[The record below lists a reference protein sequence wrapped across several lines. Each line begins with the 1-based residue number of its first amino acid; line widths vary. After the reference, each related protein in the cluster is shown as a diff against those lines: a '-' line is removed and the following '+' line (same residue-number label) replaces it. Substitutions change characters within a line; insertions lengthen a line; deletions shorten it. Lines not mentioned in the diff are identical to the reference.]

1 MADSFYKLED
11 EAFPSFLCKSLD
23 STSGR
28 ATLGN
33 VTLGSGPGL
42 PVAASTVAKIKPGTD
57 NRGDPVEA
65 SYLEGRE
72 LQQAN
77 TQSSAREQPNF
88 ALSFKDDL
96 DNADDF
102 IAAHRLSDMLVKI
115 NLDESASQNQG
126 YVPGLPSTQMC
137 SVNGRP
143 TELGTELST
152 GLLTFAQFGHKD
164 STDAKVQPLPVTAE
178 EDSVQSEGVDSDHFS
193 GSNSSFLA
201 NEKLMSVDSMNS
213 DITDD
218 DIDSNNLPDD
228 ELELYFNKLVPP
240 AMQRG
245 RVEGQEIPATG
256 LQGAADNISNTSST
270 DLEQYR
276 HQFLDEYNQEDFRMP
291 DVRLAATGMD
301 SCPASDE
308 DTEDELESARRNSS
322 ATRTRLLPSTSRQLV
337 GESNRP
343 SFRPGLEGGS
353 SDDEASSNRGGP
365 SLSGIEH
372 RRSAE
377 GQVINPPVTG
387 DGGGGDGSSGSE
399 ESGNDGGVSTI
410 PLPTTGV
417 QTTYDVLRGLGIVG
431 SSAVGEDEDGD
442 LDLPAHGRKSLSRHT
457 EMGDRVGPV
466 GTGEASSSFGASG
479 ATQRL
484 SPINW
489 SMVLDRQEA
498 LDAMESTESGPTV
511 DRLLDSVYL
520 RSGAGLRRPQESAN
534 PNFSHLQ
541 GTQGSFH
548 LSQVLLPECGDNDE
562 DDDDDEDDGIDVP
575 DGARPTLGL
584 RGGPCGELTP
594 ADVSDSTSEDDNCPL
609 STSLEPKYFSQSF
622 HQEQDDSDDGWNH
635 CPDNLELEFQQG
647 ADATHGVVYQN
658 EEGQWV
664 TDLAYYSSFEKEVD
678 GKTSENVNQFQ
689 TEDFVPACNAM
700 EKIAKDQE
708 EFEKE
713 HQFMQEEK
721 IEPACSNNT
730 FNSDSSWKVP
740 TTSHILMRASQ
751 VSSEFNQANQSY
763 LRLTFGQFF
772 GQRSEA
778 LGCLG
783 STEDVDGVKRPSFG
797 YIITSP
803 EKREPFPL
811 LDPSEFSATD
821 SPHNDTVELSEA
833 DKTLNPEDLDKT
845 LEAPGERISPKGHPD
860 PEPCEQE
867 DHTGRAAL
875 PDHSEA
881 SGSES
886 SLGNQSCASPN
897 NNSSNLM
904 LSISTIASAIADAS
918 ISTNPS
924 QLAAMIMELSK
935 RNRTRKRPESTGPVG
950 PTVNCTEEPHTVEHI
965 LPEADQSII
974 LDTLQRSACVGELSA
989 FDMEKYLKKTDVS
1002 GSTDAS
1008 VAQTTFDLTG
1018 WADNLSSSQRN
1029 PQAGYPEEQASL
1041 AQQADS
1047 ETLQRPTRTKPE
1059 EKDGGRETTLNTSSS
1074 AMPPPNALSSCHKS
1088 DSKRS
1093 SIPRPRT
1100 SSSSTRRSV
1109 GSGQSSSLAPP
1120 ADKMSA
1126 CDKSLSFTTNTC
1138 GSLGRTLTENG
1149 VKPGEQ
1155 ASDNLRSSLEPSQSD
1170 KRSTAS
1176 PGFPKTSPGLRKGQ
1190 SGLPSAP
1197 QRVKS
1202 TCQQQQQQQQDGQ
1215 SNSPEKKPPPRKIM
1229 TTPLPRSSVEKHVG
1243 FSSQNTQTSLDP
1255 ASELLKGFSEPCV
1268 EETQCNFRPSTSPLT
1283 HSSPSQTS
1291 IPSADGMVSP
1301 VSSSSGVVDKRPG
1314 FDLSPQS
1321 TCSSP
1326 SLSRLT
1332 YISMNDCTVVPTP
1345 ERHKNN
1351 CSMALST
1358 TIVRISPTPP
1368 VEADTQSDLNILGL
1382 AKSLD
1387 QVQPQHSKS
1396 LDPLPAQQ
1404 CKSPEPPRSASG
1416 LSCSRS
1422 QSECNYHHP
1431 GDRTGD
1437 VSAGCRSHKHQSES
1451 NVRQLTKVD
1460 SGYCSNVNIQQTSST
1475 AAPQSSQQ
1483 WGAASSVSSS
1493 MYANSL
1499 SMPPSYSSEGLHY
1512 VPIPSFK
1519 PQCAGLIDLPHQAD
1533 MQSLLTGRSLF
1544 NPHLAQQY
1552 LAPEAPLHPAAYNV
1566 GPTGNGLF
1574 GVSSTGIPN
1583 SDLTVR
1589 HVHPTSGPLGISG
1602 SAGCH
1607 HLPRPHQG
1615 QQDMG
1620 MMGKPFGQYGAEP
1633 LVAGG
1638 LEELRGQVVVPE
1650 ELRFPHTC
1658 CVGIASQTSLSL
1670 FNPSERWQQVSITVT
1685 SLAIDGEKVDCLP
1698 YQWLI
1703 VKNKTII
1710 APKSTEE
1717 QKVLFIP
1724 PQAGVYQ
1731 CVFSVCSWPA
1741 SAETEVA
1748 ARANIFAKRVVL
1760 VAIAEN
1766 PALEVE
1772 VSKSG
1777 CLDFGD
1783 LPAGSAKSL
1792 PLKLLNRTHATVPIR
1807 LVISANATAWRCFTF
1822 SKHPTITSEATQQA
1836 GHMAPVSSPSV
1847 MNHVMH
1853 ASYGENPQGF
1863 MVWVNFKAPEKYTVS
1878 SGELG
1883 PADEYNARVDIEV
1896 DSPGPSHVIRSI
1908 PLRAR
1913 SGTARVHA
1921 PKDLQTVSLS
1931 APLGKSSQ
1939 QMLPLKN
1946 AGNIDVQLKLKISD
1960 AEESFS
1966 VTPDELLL
1974 RIGEEQGIEVS
1985 FKAQG
1990 SRKYRE
1996 SLLTILVLP
2005 SGPQYEVTLK
2015 GEVVPEDSGKPAI
2028 PSAAVFGPGVA
2039 SDVPPILSN
2048 KQFVAWGGVTLGRAV
2063 QQKLVLRNNSTTT
2076 TQQLR
2081 LLIRGQ
2087 DQDCFQLQ
2095 SMFSPEER
2103 LTRHGELSI
2112 RPKEDVTVHLL
2123 FAPTRVACMLAKL
2136 EIKQSGVRPS
2146 QPGIKFTIPL
2156 SGYGGTSN
2164 IILEDQ
2170 RKQADGY
2177 VAALTDIA
2185 VGRVSKVCLC
2195 VRNTGSR
2202 AAFIKAVAFAD
2213 VQTRSVLEPSVIS
2226 LAPSQFVLKE
2236 RTQEVI
2242 TVLMKSTQR
2251 EQALCQSDNALLAT
2265 VCLFCGDEVSRQQ
2278 YRRLLQ
2284 SKPEAVRKALSE
2296 NSLLKN
2302 INFNEKFLGEEI
2314 VTEPYDLPQR
2324 PNEAQIFY
2332 GNMSKVVVSLLGS
2345 TKSTDYE
2352 QSDHMELLLPSARH
2366 TSETESGLANGNVSL
2381 DVLPVKGPQ
2390 GPALRVTEP
2399 SLKASE
2405 PLHRQSESW
2414 SIHPEQ
2420 LVLAAPTIN
2429 GAAATSQVQIR
2440 NNTSRELS
2448 FDLSWPAHCLTI
2460 TPQHGV
2466 IEPQCH
2472 LQILISP
2479 NPSLA
2484 TKSTLLPWSGQIYV
2498 QCDSQQKFIK
2508 VQIRGDLALDV
2519 SAAPADSTLSAL
2531 PPQAAT
2537 PVLPVARLTARPS
2550 LSLQTQQA
2558 PQALLEISNKTI
2570 MFPIT
2575 PSGETSE
2582 AQLEVQNGEVEVRW
2596 YLSSFAPPYVKG
2608 VDNTGD
2614 VYRATYTAFRCA
2626 RVSGTLGAQE
2636 KMQVPITFLPRDRG
2650 DYAQFWDLECHPV
2663 SEPQHKTRIRF
2674 QLCGTGI
2681 TSGPVE
2687 GTQEGDCSLVK
2698 TEATVK
2704 TRKRADA
2711 SAGKTSQEEAVW
2723 RGVYSPQ
2730 DLYTFPDTR
2739 VGESSTL
2746 KVNIRN
2752 NSSSTHELKFVNPM
2766 EPFHIK
2772 HSKYSLRSQHYLKLP
2787 VQFKPSTA
2795 GRHAGLLLIQSE
2807 TSGSLVIQL
2816 TGEALP

>member
-42 PVAASTVAKIKPGTD
+42 PVAASTVAKIRPGPD

-72 LQQAN
+72 QKQAN
-77 TQSSAREQPNF
+77 SQSSVGQQPKF

-115 NLDESASQNQG
+115 NLDESASRNQG
-126 YVPGLPSTQMC
+126 SMTGLPITQMG
-137 SVNGRP
+137 SIHGRP
-143 TELGTELST
+143 TELGTDLST
-152 GLLTFAQFGHKD
+152 GLLTFSQFGHKD
-164 STDAKVQPLPVTAE
+164 NTDAKTLPATTE

-256 LQGAADNISNTSST
+256 LPGAVDDISNPSST
-270 DLEQYR
+270 EPDQYR
-276 HQFLDEYNQEDFRMP
+276 HYLLDDYNQEDFRMP

-353 SDDEASSNRGGP
+353 SDDEASSGRGGP

-410 PLPTTGV
+410 PLPTTNV

-431 SSAVGEDEDGD
+431 SSAVGEDVDGEQNN
-442 LDLPAHGRKSLSRHT
+442 LPGHGRNSISRYT

-466 GTGEASSSFGASG
+466 GTGEGNTSFGASG
-479 ATQRL
+479 ETQRL
-484 SPINW
+484 SPVNW

-498 LDAMESTESGPTV
+498 LDAMESTETGTTI

-520 RSGAGLRRPQESAN
+520 RSGTGPRRPQVSAN
-534 PNFSHLQ
+534 PTVSHLQ

-548 LSQVLLPECGDNDE
+548 LSQVLHPECDDE
-562 DDDDDEDDGIDVP
+562 EEDDGVDEP
-575 DGARPTLGL
+575 DGARPSLGL
-584 RGGPCGELTP
+584 RGGPCG
-594 ADVSDSTSEDDNCPL
+594 DVTGSEASGSASEDDNNPL

-622 HQEQDDSDDGWNH
+622 HQDQEDSDDGWNH
-635 CPDNLELEFQQG
+635 CPDNLEQEFQQG
-647 ADATHGVVYQN
+647 TNATHNVVYQN
-658 EEGQWV
+658 ENGEWV

-678 GKTSENVNQFQ
+678 GKTVGNIGQFQ
-689 TEDFVPACNAM
+689 MEEFVSSNDAM

-721 IEPACSNNT
+721 IEPASSNST
-730 FNSDSSWKVP
+730 FHSDSSWKLP
-740 TTSHILMRASQ
+740 ASSHILMRASQ
-751 VSSEFNQANQSY
+751 LSSQLQQEDQSY
-763 LRLTFGQFF
+763 LRLSFGQFI

-783 STEDVDGVKRPSFG
+783 NTDDVNGVKRPSFG

-811 LDPSEFSATD
+811 IHPSEFSARD
-821 SPHNDTVELSEA
+821 SPSLTDNMDLSEA

-845 LEAPGERISPKGHPD
+845 LEAPGERMSPKGDTD

-867 DHTGRAAL
+867 DHAIAAAV

-886 SLGNQSCASPN
+886 SLGNKSCVSPEN
-897 NNSSNLM
+897 DSSHLM

-918 ISTNPS
+918 ISTDPS

-935 RNRTRKRPESTGPVG
+935 RSRARNRPEYAGPVG
-950 PTVNCTEEPHTVEHI
+950 PAGSCTEEPHADENI
-965 LPEADQSII
+965 LSEPDQSAV
-974 LDTLQRSACVGELSA
+974 LDTLQRSTCVGELSA
-989 FDMEKYLKKTDVS
+989 FDIEKYLKMANVS
-1002 GSTDAS
+1002 GSSNGS
-1008 VAQTTFDLTG
+1008 VAHTTFDLTG
-1018 WADNLSSSQRN
+1018 WADNFSSSQRN
-1029 PQAGYPEEQASL
+1029 LQAGYLEQQGSS
-1041 AQQADS
+1041 AQRLDS
-1047 ETLQRPTRTKPE
+1047 ETQQKPTSTKTE
-1059 EKDGGRETTLNTSSS
+1059 LKDRRGETTLNNSLS
-1074 AMPPPNALSSCHKS
+1074 AVSLSRPLSPGHKS

-1100 SSSSTRRSV
+1100 SCSSARRSV
-1109 GSGQSSSLAPP
+1109 GSGQASSLKPP
-1120 ADKMSA
+1120 AAKMAA
-1126 CDKSLSFTTNTC
+1126 CDNSVSPANKIC
-1138 GSLGRTLTENG
+1138 GSSGRTLTENG
-1149 VKPGEQ
+1149 IMPGELNSQ
-1155 ASDNLRSSLEPSQSD
+1155 ASNNVRSSFETTQNTD
-1170 KRSTAS
+1170 KSSAAS
-1176 PGFPKTSPGLRKGQ
+1176 PVLPRTSPDWRKGQ
-1190 SGLPSAP
+1190 SGLPCFKGSSPPP
-1197 QRVKS
+1197 QRVRS
-1202 TCQQQQQQQQDGQ
+1202 AGQQQQDRPN
-1215 SNSPEKKPPPRKIM
+1215 SSPEKRPPLRNIM
-1229 TTPLPRSSVEKHVG
+1229 PAPLPHGYVEKHVG
-1243 FSSQNTQTSLDP
+1243 FSSQNTQPPLDP
-1255 ASELLKGFSEPCV
+1255 TAELLKGFSEPCV

-1291 IPSADGMVSP
+1291 FPSANSMLSP
-1301 VSSSSGVVDKRPG
+1301 ASSSGGLADKRPG
-1314 FDLSPQS
+1314 LDLSPQS

-1332 YISMNDCTVVPTP
+1332 YISMNDGTVVPTP
-1345 ERHKNN
+1345 ERQKNN
-1351 CSMALST
+1351 CTMALST
-1358 TIVRISPTPP
+1358 TIIRFSPTPP
-1368 VEADTQSDLNILGL
+1368 VEPDAQSNLDTLCLP
-1382 AKSLD
+1382 KSLD

-1396 LDPLPAQQ
+1396 LDPLPQQ
-1404 CKSPEPPRSASG
+1404 CKSPE
-1416 LSCSRS
+1416 LSCNGSALSCTRS
-1422 QSECNYHHP
+1422 QSECNHHCQ
-1431 GDRTGD
+1431 GERAGNL
-1437 VSAGCRSHKHQSES
+1437 SAGCRNHKHLSES

-1460 SGYCSNVNIQQTSST
+1460 SGYCSNVNIQQTSSS
-1475 AAPQSSQQ
+1475 AASQSSQQ
-1483 WGAASSVSSS
+1483 WGAASSVSPSV
-1493 MYANSL
+1493 YAGGL
-1499 SMPPSYSSEGLHY
+1499 GMPPSFSSEGPHY
-1512 VPIPSFK
+1512 MPISSFK
-1519 PQCAGLIDLPHQAD
+1519 PQCAGLTDLPHQGD
-1533 MQSLLTGRSLF
+1533 IQSLLAGRSLF
-1544 NPHLAQQY
+1544 NSQLAQQY
-1552 LAPEAPLHPAAYNV
+1552 LGPEAPLHPGAYHV
-1566 GPTGNGLF
+1566 GTTGNGLF
-1574 GVSSTGIPN
+1574 SVSST
-1583 SDLTVR
+1583 
-1589 HVHPTSGPLGISG
+1589 GPLGISG
-1602 SAGCH
+1602 AAGSH
-1607 HLPRPHQG
+1607 HLTRPHQS

-1620 MMGKPFGQYGAEP
+1620 IMGKPYSQYGAEP
-1633 LVAGG
+1633 LVAGV

-1650 ELRFPHTC
+1650 ELRFPHAC

-1670 FNPSERWQQVSITVT
+1670 FNPSERWQQVSITVS
-1685 SLAIDGEKVDCLP
+1685 SLAIDGEKVDSLP

-1710 APKSTEE
+1710 GPKSTEE

-1731 CVFSVCSWPA
+1731 CVLSVCSWPA
-1741 SAETEVA
+1741 SAETETA
-1748 ARANIFAKRVVL
+1748 ARASIFAKRVLL

-1783 LPAGSAKSL
+1783 LTAGSAKSL

-1807 LVISANATAWRCFTF
+1807 LVISANAAAWRCFTF
-1822 SKHPTITSEATQQA
+1822 SKQPVPMTSEATQQA
-1836 GHMAPVSSPSV
+1836 GHMNPVSSPSV

-1853 ASYGENPQGF
+1853 ASYGENPESF
-1863 MVWVNFKAPEKYTVS
+1863 MVWVHFKAPQKFTVS

-1883 PADEYNARVDIEV
+1883 AADEYSARVDIEV
-1896 DSPGPSHVIRSI
+1896 DSPGPSHVISSI
-1908 PLRAR
+1908 PLMAR

-1946 AGNIDVQLKLKISD
+1946 AGNIDVQLKLKRSD
-1960 AEESFS
+1960 AEDSFS
-1966 VTPDELLL
+1966 VTPDELSL
-1974 RIGEEQGIEVS
+1974 RVGEEQGIVVS

-2005 SGPQYEVTLK
+2005 LGPQYEVTLR
-2015 GEVVPEDSGKPAI
+2015 GEVVPEGSGKPAI
-2028 PSAAVFGPGVA
+2028 PSAAVFGPGAA

-2063 QQKLVLRNNSTTT
+2063 QQKLVLRNNSANS

-2112 RPKEDVTVHLL
+2112 RPREDVTVHLL

-2146 QPGIKFTIPL
+2146 QPGVKFTIPL

-2177 VAALTDIA
+2177 VATLTDIA

-2202 AAFIKAVAFAD
+2202 AAFIKAIAFSD
-2213 VQTRSVLEPSVIS
+2213 VQTRSLMEPTVIS

-2251 EQALCQSDNALLAT
+2251 EETLCQSANALLAT

-2284 SKPEAVRKALSE
+2284 SKPEAARKALSE

-2302 INFNEKFLGEEI
+2302 IDFNEKFLGEEN
-2314 VTEPYDLPQR
+2314 VTETYDLPQR
-2324 PNEAQIFY
+2324 PNEAHIFY
-2332 GNMSKVVVSLLGS
+2332 GNMSKIAVSLLGS
-2345 TKSTDYE
+2345 TKSTDCE
-2352 QSDHMELLLPSARH
+2352 QSDHSELLLLPSARRS
-2366 TSETESGLANGNVSL
+2366 SETDSGLPNGNVSL

-2399 SLKASE
+2399 SIKASE

-2414 SIHPEQ
+2414 TIHPEQ

-2429 GAAATSQVQIR
+2429 GATATSQVQIR
-2440 NNTSRELS
+2440 NNTPRELS

-2484 TKSTLLPWSGQIYV
+2484 TKSNLLPWSGQIYV
-2498 QCDSQQKFIK
+2498 QCDGQQKFIK
-2508 VQIRGDLALDV
+2508 VQIRRDLALDV
-2519 SAAPADSTLSAL
+2519 SAAPADTTLSAL

-2537 PVLPVARLTARPS
+2537 PVLPVARLTTKPS
-2550 LSLQTQQA
+2550 PSSQTPQA
-2558 PQALLEISNKTI
+2558 PQALVEISNKTI
-2570 MFPIT
+2570 IFPTT
-2575 PSGETSE
+2575 PSGDTSE

-2614 VYRATYTAFRCA
+2614 VYRATYTAFRCS
-2626 RVSGTLGAQE
+2626 RVSGTLGAHE
-2636 KMQVPITFLPRDRG
+2636 KMQMPITFLPRDRG
-2650 DYAQFWDLECHPV
+2650 DYAQFWDLECHPLT
-2663 SEPQHKTRIRF
+2663 EPQQKTRIRF
-2674 QLCGTGI
+2674 QLCGTGMK
-2681 TSGPVE
+2681 SGPVE
-2687 GTQEGDCSLVK
+2687 RPQEGDCSLVK

-2704 TRKRADA
+2704 TRKRADV
-2711 SAGKTSQEEAVW
+2711 SAGKPSQEEAVR

-2730 DLYTFPDTR
+2730 DLYTFPATR

-2752 NSSSTHELKFVNPM
+2752 NSSDTHEITALS
-2766 EPFHIK
+2766 EAT
-2772 HSKYSLRSQHYLKLP
+2772 RP
-2787 VQFKPSTA
+2787 VQAQYCRQTRWLAAHPVRNKWKSCYSA
-2795 GRHAGLLLIQSE
+2795 NR
-2807 TSGSLVIQL
+2807 
-2816 TGEALP
+2816 

>member
-42 PVAASTVAKIKPGTD
+42 PVAASTVAKIRPGSD

-72 LQQAN
+72 LQQASS
-77 TQSSAREQPNF
+77 QSSVGEKF

-115 NLDESASQNQG
+115 NLNESASHNQG
-126 YVPGLPSTQMC
+126 SMLGLPPTQMG
-137 SVNGRP
+137 SVHGRP
-143 TELGTELST
+143 TELGTDLST

-164 STDAKVQPLPVTAE
+164 STDAKAQPLPATSE
-178 EDSVQSEGVDSDHFS
+178 EDSDHFS

-201 NEKLMSVDSMNS
+201 NEKLISVDSMNS

-256 LQGAADNISNTSST
+256 LQGAADDTSNPSST
-270 DLEQYR
+270 EPEQYR
-276 HQFLDEYNQEDFRMP
+276 HQFLDDYNQEDFQMP
-291 DVRLAATGMD
+291 HVRLAATGMD

-308 DTEDELESARRNSS
+308 DTEDELESARRNSN

-353 SDDEASSNRGGP
+353 SDDEASTGRGGP

-410 PLPTTGV
+410 TLPTTNV
-417 QTTYDVLRGLGIVG
+417 QTTYDALRGLGIVG
-431 SSAVGEDEDGD
+431 SSAVGEDEEVD
-442 LDLPAHGRKSLSRHT
+442 LNNLPGHGRNGLSRHT

-466 GTGEASSSFGASG
+466 GTGEASSSLGASG
-479 ATQRL
+479 GAQRL

-520 RSGAGLRRPQESAN
+520 RSGAGLRRPQDTEN
-534 PNFSHLQ
+534 LIVSHLQ
-541 GTQGSFH
+541 DTQGSFH
-548 LSQVLLPECGDNDE
+548 LSQVLLPEC
-562 DDDDDEDDGIDVP
+562 DDEDDGVDEP
-575 DGARPTLGL
+575 DGARPSLGS
-584 RGGPCGELTP
+584 RGGPCG
-594 ADVSDSTSEDDNCPL
+594 DVTGAEASDSTSEDDNNPL

-622 HQEQDDSDDGWNH
+622 HQEQEDSDDGWNH

-647 ADATHGVVYQN
+647 ANATHSVVYQN

-664 TDLAYYSSFEKEVD
+664 TDLAYYSNFEKEVD
-678 GKTSENVNQFQ
+678 GKTSENVGQFQ
-689 TEDFVPACNAM
+689 TEDFVPASDAM
-700 EKIAKDQE
+700 EKIVKDQE

-713 HQFMQEEK
+713 HQFMQEEN
-721 IEPACSNNT
+721 IEPASSNST
-730 FNSDSSWKVP
+730 FHSDSSWKVASN
-740 TTSHILMRASQ
+740 SHILMRASQ
-751 VSSEFNQANQSY
+751 VSSDFKQGDQSY
-763 LRLTFGQFF
+763 LRLSFGQFI

-783 STEDVDGVKRPSFG
+783 STDDVDGFKRPSFG
-797 YIITSP
+797 YIINSP

-811 LDPSEFSATD
+811 IHPSEFSGR
-821 SPHNDTVELSEA
+821 DTTPDTMDLSEA

-845 LEAPGERISPKGHPD
+845 LEAPGERVSPKGDTD

-867 DHTGRAAL
+867 DHTVKTAM
-875 PDHSEA
+875 PDHSEG

-886 SLGNQSCASPN
+886 SFSNQSCVSPD
-897 NNSSNLM
+897 NNSSHLI
-904 LSISTIASAIADAS
+904 LSISSIASAIADAS
-918 ISTNPS
+918 ISTDPS

-935 RNRTRKRPESTGPVG
+935 RSRARNRPA
-950 PTVNCTEEPHTVEHI
+950 VNCTEEPHSAENI
-965 LPEADQSII
+965 LPEPDQSAMM
-974 LDTLQRSACVGELSA
+974 DALQRSTCVGELSA

-1002 GSTDAS
+1002 GSSDAS
-1008 VAQTTFDLTG
+1008 GAHTTFDLTG
-1018 WADNLSSSQRN
+1018 WADNLSSSQSN
-1029 PQAGYPEEQASL
+1029 PLAGYLEEQGSSV
-1041 AQQADS
+1041 QRVDS
-1047 ETLQRPTRTKPE
+1047 ETQHKPTSTKTE
-1059 EKDGGRETTLNTSSS
+1059 EKDRRGETTLNTSSS
-1074 AMPPPNALSSCHKS
+1074 PGHKG

-1100 SSSSTRRSV
+1100 SFSSARRSV
-1109 GSGQSSSLAPP
+1109 GSGQSSTLKPP
-1120 ADKMSA
+1120 ADKMAA
-1126 CDKSLSFTTNTC
+1126 CDNSASSATKTC
-1138 GSLGRTLTENG
+1138 GSSSRTVTENG
-1149 VKPGEQ
+1149 VKPGELNQQ
-1155 ASDNLRSSLEPSQSD
+1155 ASNIRSSLETSQKTD
-1170 KRSTAS
+1170 KSPAAS
-1176 PGFPKTSPGLRKGQ
+1176 PGWSKGQ
-1190 SGLPSAP
+1190 SGLPCFKDSSPPP
-1197 QRVKS
+1197 QRVRNAG
-1202 TCQQQQQQQQDGQ
+1202 QQQQDRP
-1215 SNSPEKKPPPRKIM
+1215 SNSLEKKPPPSNIM
-1229 TTPLPRSSVEKHVG
+1229 AAPLPRSSVEKHVG
-1243 FSSQNTQTSLDP
+1243 FSCQNTQPPLDP
-1255 ASELLKGFSEPCV
+1255 ASELLKGFSEPCN

-1291 IPSADGMVSP
+1291 IPSADGMASP
-1301 VSSSSGVVDKRPG
+1301 ASSSGGLADKRPG
-1314 FDLSPQS
+1314 LDLSPQS
-1321 TCSSP
+1321 ICSSP

-1332 YISMNDCTVVPTP
+1332 YISMNDGTVIPTP
-1345 ERHKNN
+1345 ERQKNN
-1351 CSMALST
+1351 CTMALST
-1358 TIVRISPTPP
+1358 TIIRFSPTPP
-1368 VEADTQSDLNILGL
+1368 VEPDAQSNLDILCL
-1382 AKSLD
+1382 PKSLD
-1387 QVQPQHSKS
+1387 QMQPQHSKS

-1404 CKSPEPPRSASG
+1404 CKSPEPSCSGSA
-1416 LSCSRS
+1416 LSCTRS
-1422 QSECNYHHP
+1422 QSECNYQCP
-1431 GDRTGD
+1431 GDRTCD
-1437 VSAGCRSHKHQSES
+1437 LSAGCRNHKHLSES
-1451 NVRQLTKVD
+1451 IVRQLTKVD
-1460 SGYCSNVNIQQTSST
+1460 SGYCSNLNIQQTNST

-1483 WGAASSVSSS
+1483 WGAASSVSSV
-1493 MYANSL
+1493 YAGGL
-1499 SMPPSYSSEGLHY
+1499 GITPSYSAEGLHY

-1519 PQCAGLIDLPHQAD
+1519 PQCAGLIDLPHQGD

-1544 NPHLAQQY
+1544 NSHLAQQY
-1552 LAPEAPLHPAAYNV
+1552 LGPEAPLHPGAYHV
-1566 GPTGNGLF
+1566 GATGNGLF
-1574 GVSSTGIPN
+1574 GVSSTGIAN
-1583 SDLTVR
+1583 SDPTVR

-1602 SAGCH
+1602 AAGSH
-1607 HLPRPHQG
+1607 YLPRPHQS

-1620 MMGKPFGQYGAEP
+1620 MLGKPYSQYGTEP
-1633 LVAGG
+1633 LVGGG

-1650 ELRFPHTC
+1650 ELRFPHAC

-1685 SLAIDGEKVDCLP
+1685 SLAIDGEKVDSLP

-1710 APKSTEE
+1710 GPKSTEE

-1731 CVFSVCSWPA
+1731 CVLSVCSWPA

-1766 PALEVE
+1766 PVLEVE

-1783 LPAGSAKSL
+1783 LPGGSAKFL

-1822 SKHPTITSEATQQA
+1822 SKHPVTMTSEATQQA
-1836 GHMAPVSSPSV
+1836 GHMSAVSSPSV

-1853 ASYGENPQGF
+1853 ASYGENPQSF
-1863 MVWVNFKAPEKYTVS
+1863 MVWIHFKAPQKYTVS

-1883 PADEYNARVDIEV
+1883 PADEYSARVDIEV

-1946 AGNIDVQLKLKISD
+1946 AGNIDVQLKLKSSD
-1960 AEESFS
+1960 AEDSFS
-1966 VTPDELLL
+1966 VTPEELSVKV
-1974 RIGEEQGIEVS
+1974 GEEQGIVVS
-1985 FKAQG
+1985 FKAKG

-2005 SGPQYEVTLK
+2005 TGPQYEVTLK
-2015 GEVVPEDSGKPAI
+2015 GEVVPQDSGKPVI
-2028 PSAAVFGPGVA
+2028 PSAAVFGSGVA
-2039 SDVPPILSN
+2039 NDVPPILSN

-2063 QQKLVLRNNSTTT
+2063 QQKLVLRNNSANA

-2112 RPKEDVTVHLL
+2112 RPREDVTVHLL

-2177 VAALTDIA
+2177 VATLTDIA
-2185 VGRVSKVCLC
+2185 VSRVSKVCLC

-2202 AAFIKAVAFAD
+2202 AAFIKAVAFSD
-2213 VQTRSVLEPSVIS
+2213 VQTRSVMEPSVIS

-2251 EQALCQSDNALLAT
+2251 EQTLCQSANALLAT

-2302 INFNEKFLGEEI
+2302 IDFNEKFLGEEN
-2314 VTEPYDLPQR
+2314 VTETYDLPQR
-2324 PNEAQIFY
+2324 PNEAHIFY
-2332 GNMSKVVVSLLGS
+2332 GNMSKIVVSMLGS
-2345 TKSTDYE
+2345 TKSTNCE
-2352 QSDHMELLLPSARH
+2352 ESDHTVSSRGQQQLS
-2366 TSETESGLANGNVSL
+2366 SETNSGLPNGNVSL

-2414 SIHPEQ
+2414 TIHPEQ

-2429 GAAATSQVQIR
+2429 GAATTSPVQIR

-2484 TKSTLLPWSGQIYV
+2484 TKSALLPWSGQIYV
-2498 QCDSQQKFIK
+2498 QCDGQQKFIK
-2508 VQIRGDLALDV
+2508 VQIRRDLALDV
-2519 SAAPADSTLSAL
+2519 SAAPADTTLSAL

-2537 PVLPVARLTARPS
+2537 PVLPVARLTIKPS
-2550 LSLQTQQA
+2550 LPPQTPQA
-2558 PQALLEISNKTI
+2558 PPALVEINNKTI
-2570 MFPIT
+2570 IFPTT

-2582 AQLEVQNGEVEVRW
+2582 AQLEVQNGDVEVRW

-2614 VYRATYTAFRCA
+2614 VYRATYTAFRCS
-2626 RVSGTLGAQE
+2626 RVSGTLGDHE

-2663 SEPQHKTRIRF
+2663 SEPQQKTRIRF

-2681 TSGPVE
+2681 KSGPVE
-2687 GTQEGDCSLVK
+2687 GPQEGDCSLVK
-2698 TEATVK
+2698 TEAAVK
-2704 TRKRADA
+2704 TRKRTDA
-2711 SAGKTSQEEAVW
+2711 SAGKTSQEEAVR

-2730 DLYTFPDTR
+2730 DLYTFPATR
-2739 VGESSTL
+2739 VGQSSTL

-2752 NSSSTHELKFVNPM
+2752 NSSDTHEVTALS
-2766 EPFHIK
+2766 EAT
-2772 HSKYSLRSQHYLKLP
+2772 RP
-2787 VQFKPSTA
+2787 VQAQYCRQTRWLAAHPVRNKWKSCYSA
-2795 GRHAGLLLIQSE
+2795 DR
-2807 TSGSLVIQL
+2807 
-2816 TGEALP
+2816 

>member
-1 MADSFYKLED
+1 MADNFYKLED

-42 PVAASTVAKIKPGTD
+42 PVAASTVAKIKPSSD

-72 LQQAN
+72 LQQAD
-77 TQSSAREQPNF
+77 TKSSAREQPKF

-96 DNADDF
+96 DDADDF
-102 IAAHRLSDMLVKI
+102 IAAHRFSDMLVKI
-115 NLDESASQNQG
+115 NLEESASQTQG
-126 YVPGLPSTQMC
+126 PNLGLPPTHMS
-137 SVNGRP
+137 SVSGRP

-152 GLLTFAQFGHKD
+152 GLLTFAQFGYKD
-164 STDAKVQPLPVTAE
+164 GPDAKAQPLPATAE
-178 EDSVQSEGVDSDHFS
+178 EDIVQSEGVDSDHFT

-228 ELELYFNKLVPP
+228 ELELYFNKMVPP

-256 LQGAADNISNTSST
+256 LPAAADSISNPSST
-270 DLEQYR
+270 DPEQYR
-276 HQFLDEYNQEDFRMP
+276 HQFLDDYNQEDFQMP

-308 DTEDELESARRNSS
+308 DTEDELESARRNSN
-322 ATRTRLLPSTSRQLV
+322 AARTRLLPSTSRQLV

-353 SDDEASSNRGGP
+353 SDDEASSSRGGP

-410 PLPTTGV
+410 PLPTTVV

-431 SSAVGEDEDGD
+431 SSAIGEDEDGD
-442 LDLPAHGRKSLSRHT
+442 LDLPGHGRKSLSRHT

-479 ATQRL
+479 GTQRL
-484 SPINW
+484 SPVNW

-520 RSGAGLRRPQESAN
+520 RSGAGLRRPQDSAHLT
-534 PNFSHLQ
+534 FSHLQ

-548 LSQVLLPECGDNDE
+548 LSQVLLPEC
-562 DDDDDEDDGIDVP
+562 DDDDDDDDDGVDVP
-575 DGARPTLGL
+575 DGSRPSLGI
-584 RGGPCGELTP
+584 RGGPCG
-594 ADVSDSTSEDDNCPL
+594 DVTVAEASDSTSEDENNPL
-609 STSLEPKYFSQSF
+609 STSLEAKYFSQSF
-622 HQEQDDSDDGWNH
+622 HQEQEDSDDCWNH
-635 CPDNLELEFQQG
+635 CPDNLELEFQQE
-647 ADATHGVVYQN
+647 ADASHGVVYQN

-678 GKTSENVNQFQ
+678 GKISEIVGQFQ
-689 TEDFVPACNAM
+689 KEDFVPACDAM
-700 EKIAKDQE
+700 EKIVKDQE

-721 IEPACSNNT
+721 IEPVSSNST
-730 FNSDSSWKVP
+730 FNSDSSWKAP

-751 VSSEFNQANQSY
+751 VSSEFNQEDQSY

-783 STEDVDGVKRPSFG
+783 STEDVNGIKRPSFG

-811 LDPSEFSATD
+811 IHPSEFSARD
-821 SPHNDTVELSEA
+821 SLHSDTAEVSEA

-845 LEAPGERISPKGHPD
+845 LEAPEERMSPKGDTD
-860 PEPCEQE
+860 PEPRDQE
-867 DHTGRAAL
+867 DHIVRAAL
-875 PDHSEA
+875 PDHSEG

-886 SLGNQSCASPN
+886 SLSNQSRVSPN
-897 NNSSNLM
+897 NNSSHLM

-918 ISTNPS
+918 ISTDPS
-924 QLAAMIMELSK
+924 QLAAMIVELSK
-935 RNRTRKRPESTGPVG
+935 RRRTRNRPESTGPHS
-950 PTVNCTEEPHTVEHI
+950 TEHEP
-965 LPEADQSII
+965 DQSVM
-974 LDTLQRSACVGELSA
+974 LDTLHRSTCVGELSA

-1008 VAQTTFDLTG
+1008 VAHTTFDLTG

-1029 PQAGYPEEQASL
+1029 PQAGYPEEPGSS
-1041 AQQADS
+1041 AQRVDN
-1047 ETLQRPTRTKPE
+1047 ETQQESTRTKTE
-1059 EKDGGRETTLNTSSS
+1059 EKDRGGETTLNSSS
-1074 AMPPPNALSSCHKS
+1074 AAPPPNALSPGHKG
-1088 DSKRS
+1088 DPRRS

-1100 SSSSTRRSV
+1100 SSGSTRRSV
-1109 GSGQSSSLAPP
+1109 GSGQSSTLMPP
-1120 ADKMSA
+1120 ADKMAAYNNPSSSA
-1126 CDKSLSFTTNTC
+1126 IKTC
-1138 GSLGRTLTENG
+1138 GSSGSTWTENG
-1149 VKPGEQ
+1149 IKPGEINLQ
-1155 ASDNLRSSLEPSQSD
+1155 ASSNFRTPLETSQKSD
-1170 KRSTAS
+1170 KGSAS
-1176 PGFPKTSPGLRKGQ
+1176 SPCLAETPPGPRKGQ
-1190 SGLPSAP
+1190 SSLPCFKGSSSPP
-1197 QRVKS
+1197 QRARS
-1202 TCQQQQQQQQDGQ
+1202 AGHSQQDRLP
-1215 SNSPEKKPPPRKIM
+1215 NSPEKKPSPRNIM
-1229 TTPLPRSSVEKHVG
+1229 TASLPRSSVEKHVG
-1243 FSSQNTQTSLDP
+1243 FSCQNTQPPLDP
-1255 ASELLKGFSEPCV
+1255 ASELPKGFSEPCV
-1268 EETQCNFRPSTSPLT
+1268 EETHCNFRPSTSPLT

-1291 IPSADGMVSP
+1291 IPSADGTMSP
-1301 VSSSSGVVDKRPG
+1301 VSSSGGIADKRPG
-1314 FDLSPQS
+1314 LDLSPQS

-1326 SLSRLT
+1326 SPSRLT
-1332 YISMNDCTVVPTP
+1332 YISMNDGTVIPTP
-1345 ERHKNN
+1345 ERRKNN
-1351 CSMALST
+1351 SSMALST
-1358 TIVRISPTPP
+1358 TIIRISPTPP
-1368 VEADTQSDLNILGL
+1368 VEPDTQSDLDILGL

-1387 QVQPQHSKS
+1387 QMQAQHSQS

-1416 LSCSRS
+1416 LSCTRS
-1422 QSECNYHHP
+1422 QSECNYRCP

-1437 VSAGCRSHKHQSES
+1437 IAASCRNHKHLSES

-1460 SGYCSNVNIQQTSST
+1460 SGYCSNLNIQQTSST

-1483 WGAASSVSSS
+1483 WGAGGSVSSS
-1493 MYANSL
+1493 VYASGL
-1499 SMPPSYSSEGLHY
+1499 GIPPSYSSEGLHY

-1519 PQCAGLIDLPHQAD
+1519 PQCAGLIDLPHQGD

-1544 NPHLAQQY
+1544 NSHLAQQY
-1552 LAPEAPLHPAAYNV
+1552 LGPEAPLHPGAFNV
-1566 GPTGNGLF
+1566 RTTGSGLF
-1574 GVSSTGIPN
+1574 SVSSAGIPN

-1589 HVHPTSGPLGISG
+1589 HVHPTAGPLGISG
-1602 SAGCH
+1602 STGCH
-1607 HLPRPHQG
+1607 HLPISHQG
-1615 QQDMG
+1615 QQDIG
-1620 MMGKPFGQYGAEP
+1620 MMGKPYTQYGAEP

-1766 PALEVE
+1766 PELEVE

-1783 LPAGSAKSL
+1783 LPGGSAKSL
-1792 PLKLLNRTHATVPIR
+1792 SLKLLNRTHATVPIR

-1822 SKHPTITSEATQQA
+1822 SKHPTITSEAAQQA
-1836 GHMAPVSSPSV
+1836 GHMTPVSSPSV

-1853 ASYGENPQGF
+1853 ASYGENPQSF
-1863 MVWVNFKAPEKYTVS
+1863 MVWVHFKAPQKYTVS
-1878 SGELG
+1878 SEELG
-1883 PADEYNARVDIEV
+1883 PADEYSARVDIEV
-1896 DSPGPSHVIRSI
+1896 DSPGLSHVIRSI

-1939 QMLPLKN
+1939 QTLPLKN
-1946 AGNIDVQLKLKISD
+1946 AGNIDVQLKLKSSD
-1960 AEESFS
+1960 AEDSFS
-1966 VTPDELLL
+1966 VTPDELSL
-1974 RIGEEQGIEVS
+1974 RMGEEQGIVVS

-2028 PSAAVFGPGVA
+2028 PSAAVIGPGVA

-2048 KQFVAWGGVTLGRAV
+2048 KQFVAWGGVTLGRAI

-2123 FAPTRVACMLAKL
+2123 FAPTRVVCMLAKL

-2146 QPGIKFTIPL
+2146 QPGVKFTIPL

-2177 VAALTDIA
+2177 VATLTDIA

-2202 AAFIKAVAFAD
+2202 AAYIKAVAFAD
-2213 VQTRSVLEPSVIS
+2213 MQTRTLIEPSVIS

-2242 TVLMKSTQR
+2242 TVLMKSTER
-2251 EQALCQSDNALLAT
+2251 ERALCQSDNALLAT

-2302 INFNEKFLGEEI
+2302 INFNEKFLGEENI
-2314 VTEPYDLPQR
+2314 TETYDLPQR
-2324 PNEAQIFY
+2324 PNEAHIFY

-2345 TKSTDYE
+2345 TKSTDCE
-2352 QSDHMELLLPSARH
+2352 QSDHTELLLPSARH
-2366 TSETESGLANGNVSL
+2366 SAETDSVANGNVSL

-2390 GPALRVTEP
+2390 GPALRVAEP

-2414 SIHPEQ
+2414 TIHPEQ

-2429 GAAATSQVQIR
+2429 GAATTSQVQIR
-2440 NNTSRELS
+2440 NNTSRELC

-2484 TKSTLLPWSGQIYV
+2484 IKSTLLPWSGQIYV
-2498 QCDSQQKFIK
+2498 QCNGQQKFIK

-2519 SAAPADSTLSAL
+2519 SAAPADSTLTAL

-2537 PVLPVARLTARPS
+2537 PVLPMARLTAKSS
-2550 LSLQTQQA
+2550 LPPQTPQA
-2558 PQALLEISNKTI
+2558 PQALVEISNKTI
-2570 MFPIT
+2570 MFPAT

-2614 VYRATYTAFRCA
+2614 VYRATYTAFRCS
-2626 RVSGTLGAQE
+2626 RVSGTLGALE
-2636 KMQVPITFLPRDRG
+2636 KMQVPFTFLPRDRG

-2663 SEPQHKTRIRF
+2663 SEPQQKTRVRF

-2681 TSGPVE
+2681 KSGPVE
-2687 GTQEGDCSLVK
+2687 GPQEGDCSLVK

-2704 TRKRADA
+2704 TRKRADVT
-2711 SAGKTSQEEAVW
+2711 AGKTSQEDAVR

-2730 DLYTFPDTR
+2730 DLYTFPATR
-2739 VGESSTL
+2739 VSESSTL

-2752 NSSSTHELKFVNPM
+2752 NSSSTHELNFVNPM

-2787 VQFKPSTA
+2787 VQFKPSAA

>member
-1 MADSFYKLED
+1 MADGFYKLED
-11 EAFPSFLCKSLD
+11 EAFPSFLYKSLD

-42 PVAASTVAKIKPGTD
+42 PVAASTVAKIRPGSD
-57 NRGDPVEA
+57 NRGDSVEA
-65 SYLEGRE
+65 SYLEGKGMPM
-72 LQQAN
+72 AN
-77 TQSSAREQPNF
+77 SQSSLGEKAKF
-88 ALSFKDDL
+88 SLGFTDDL

-115 NLDESASQNQG
+115 NLNESPTRNQG
-126 YVPGLPSTQMC
+126 SMVGLPTKQTG
-137 SVNGRP
+137 SVHGRP

-164 STDAKVQPLPVTAE
+164 ITDAKVQSLPATAE
-178 EDSVQSEGVDSDHFS
+178 EDNVQSEGVDSDHFS

-228 ELELYFNKLVPP
+228 KLELYFNKLVPP

-245 RVEGQEIPATG
+245 RVEGQEIPGTG
-256 LQGAADNISNTSST
+256 LSGGVDDSSNPSST
-270 DLEQYR
+270 EPEQYR
-276 HQFLDEYNQEDFRMP
+276 HQFLDDSSQEDFQMP
-291 DVRLAATGMD
+291 NVRLAATGMD

-308 DTEDELESARRNSS
+308 DTEDELESATRTSN

-337 GESNRP
+337 GESHRP

-353 SDDEASSNRGGP
+353 SDDEASSGRGGS
-365 SLSGIEH
+365 SLSGIEY

-399 ESGNDGGVSTI
+399 ESGNDGGVLTI
-410 PLPTTGV
+410 PPPMANV

-431 SSAVGEDEDGD
+431 SSAVGEYEDGD
-442 LDLPAHGRKSLSRHT
+442 LNT
-457 EMGDRVGPV
+457 EMGDRLGPV
-466 GTGEASSSFGASG
+466 GTGETSSSLGASG
-479 ATQRL
+479 GPQRL
-484 SPINW
+484 STSNW

-498 LDAMESTESGPTV
+498 LDAMENTESGPTV

-520 RSGAGLRRPQESAN
+520 KSGAGLRWPQNSAN
-534 PNFSHLQ
+534 LTASHIH

-548 LSQVLLPECGDNDE
+548 LSQVLLPECDE
-562 DDDDDEDDGIDVP
+562 DDYEGVDEP
-575 DGARPTLGL
+575 DGARPFLGL
-584 RGGPCGELTP
+584 RGGPCG
-594 ADVSDSTSEDDNCPL
+594 DVTGAEASGSTSEDDNNPL
-609 STSLEPKYFSQSF
+609 STSLEAKYFSQSF
-622 HQEQDDSDDGWNH
+622 HQEDLDDGWNH

-647 ADATHGVVYQN
+647 TSGVVYQN
-658 EEGQWV
+658 EDGQWV
-664 TDLAYYSSFEKEVD
+664 TDLAYYSSFEKVLD
-678 GKTSENVNQFQ
+678 GNTSENLDQFQ
-689 TEDFVPACNAM
+689 TEEFVPSGDAM
-700 EKIAKDQE
+700 EKIMKDQE

-721 IEPACSNNT
+721 IEPVSSSNT
-730 FNSDSSWKVP
+730 FNSDSSWKIP
-740 TTSHILMRASQ
+740 TDSQILMRASQ
-751 VSSEFNQANQSY
+751 VSSEFKQGDQSY
-763 LRLTFGQFF
+763 LRLSLGQFF
-772 GQRSEA
+772 EQRSEA

-783 STEDVDGVKRPSFG
+783 SIGVDAVKRPSFG

-803 EKREPFPL
+803 EKREPFAL
-811 LDPSEFSATD
+811 IHPSEFSARD
-821 SPHNDTVELSEA
+821 NFPHSDTMELSEA
-833 DKTLNPEDLDKT
+833 DTTLNPEDLEKT
-845 LEAPGERISPKGHPD
+845 LEAPDERTSPKGD
-860 PEPCEQE
+860 TNPEPCKQE
-867 DHTGRAAL
+867 DHAVGAAL
-875 PDHSEA
+875 PNHSEG

-886 SLGNQSCASPN
+886 NLVNQSCVSPE
-897 NNSSNLM
+897 NNSSHLM

-918 ISTNPS
+918 ISTDPS
-924 QLAAMIMELSK
+924 QLATMIMELSK
-935 RNRTRKRPESTGPVG
+935 RSRARNRPAVNYTKES
-950 PTVNCTEEPHTVEHI
+950 HSVEHV
-965 LPEADQSII
+965 LPEPYQSAL
-974 LDTLQRSACVGELSA
+974 LDTLQSTTFVGELSA

-1002 GSTDAS
+1002 DSSDAS
-1008 VAQTTFDLTG
+1008 VAHTTFDLTS

-1029 PQAGYPEEQASL
+1029 HHPEYPEEQGSSI
-1041 AQQADS
+1041 QQVDN
-1047 ETLQRPTRTKPE
+1047 ETQQKPTSTKTE
-1059 EKDGGRETTLNTSSS
+1059 EMDRRGETTLNTNSS
-1074 AMPPPNALSSCHKS
+1074 ALSLLNTLSAGNKA

-1093 SIPRPRT
+1093 SIPRPCT
-1100 SSSSTRRSV
+1100 SFRSARRSV
-1109 GSGQSSSLAPP
+1109 GSDRSSTFKPPTEKMGASDNYSSSVT
-1120 ADKMSA
+1120 
-1126 CDKSLSFTTNTC
+1126 KSC
-1138 GSLGRTLTENG
+1138 GSSDRMHAANG
-1149 VKPGEQ
+1149 VKIGELNPQ
-1155 ASDNLRSSLEPSQSD
+1155 APNTTGSSLETSQKRD
-1170 KRSTAS
+1170 KNNAGLTRPP
-1176 PGFPKTSPGLRKGQ
+1176 PGNGQ
-1190 SGLPSAP
+1190 SGLPCFKGSPQTQSGKSAG
-1197 QRVKS
+1197 
-1202 TCQQQQQQQQDGQ
+1202 QQQQQDRP
-1215 SNSPEKKPPPRKIM
+1215 SNSPETKSPPRNIM
-1229 TTPLPRSSVEKHVG
+1229 ASPLPNSSLEKLVG
-1243 FSSQNTQTSLDP
+1243 HPQPLRDP
-1255 ASELLKGFSEPCV
+1255 SSELQKGFSEPCV
-1268 EETQCNFRPSTSPLT
+1268 EETQCHFRPSTSPLT

-1291 IPSADGMVSP
+1291 IHNADCMVSP
-1301 VSSSSGVVDKRPG
+1301 ASSSGGLADRRPCVE
-1314 FDLSPQS
+1314 LSPQS

-1332 YISMNDCTVVPTP
+1332 YISMNDGTVVPTP
-1345 ERHKNN
+1345 ERQKNN
-1351 CSMALST
+1351 CTMALST
-1358 TIVRISPTPP
+1358 TIIRFSPTPP
-1368 VEADTQSDLNILGL
+1368 VEPDALSNLDILGL
-1382 AKSLD
+1382 TKSLD
-1387 QVQPQHSKS
+1387 QIQPQHSKS
-1396 LDPLPAQQ
+1396 LDPLPVQQ
-1404 CKSPEPPRSASG
+1404 CKSSEPSRSGSA
-1416 LSCSRS
+1416 LSCTRS
-1422 QSECNYHHP
+1422 QSECHYHCP

-1437 VSAGCRSHKHQSES
+1437 LSAGCRNTRHLSDS

-1460 SGYCSNVNIQQTSST
+1460 SGYCSNLNIQQ
-1475 AAPQSSQQ
+1475 ANNPVAPQSSQQ
-1483 WGAASSVSSS
+1483 WGGASSVSSS
-1493 MYANSL
+1493 VYAGGL
-1499 SMPPSYSSEGLHY
+1499 GLPPSYSSEGLHY

-1519 PQCAGLIDLPHQAD
+1519 PQCGGLIDLPQQGD
-1533 MQSLLTGRSLF
+1533 TQSLLTGRSLF
-1544 NPHLAQQY
+1544 NSQLAHQY
-1552 LAPEAPLHPAAYNV
+1552 LAPEALLHPASYHV
-1566 GPTGNGLF
+1566 GASGNSLF
-1574 GVSSTGIPN
+1574 SMSSTGIPN

-1589 HVHPTSGPLGISG
+1589 HIHPTSGPLGISG
-1602 SAGCH
+1602 AAGSH
-1607 HLPRPHQG
+1607 HLPQPHQS
-1615 QQDMG
+1615 QQEMG
-1620 MMGKPFGQYGAEP
+1620 MMGKPFSQYGAEP
-1633 LVAGG
+1633 LMA
-1638 LEELRGQVVVPE
+1638 GQVVVPE
-1650 ELRFPHTC
+1650 ELRFPHSC

-1670 FNPSERWQQVSITVT
+1670 FNPSERWQQVSIRIT
-1685 SLAIDGEKVDCLP
+1685 SLAIDGEKVDSLP

-1703 VKNKTII
+1703 MKNKTII
-1710 APKSTEE
+1710 GPKTTED
-1717 QKVLFIP
+1717 QKLIFIP

-1731 CVFSVCSWPA
+1731 FVLSVCSWAA
-1741 SAETEVA
+1741 SSETEVA
-1748 ARANIFAKRVVL
+1748 ARASMFAKRVVL

-1783 LPAGSAKSL
+1783 LPLGSAKSI
-1792 PLKLLNRTHATVPIR
+1792 PLTLINKTHATVPIR
-1807 LVISANATAWRCFTF
+1807 LVISANPTAWRCFTF
-1822 SKHPTITSEATQQA
+1822 SKHPVTMTSEATQEA
-1836 GHMAPVSSPSV
+1836 GPVTQVSSPSV

-1853 ASYGENPQGF
+1853 ASYGENPQSF
-1863 MVWVNFKAPEKYTVS
+1863 TVWVHFKAPQKYTAS

-1883 PADEYNARVDIEV
+1883 VADEYSARVDIEV
-1896 DSPGPSHVIRSI
+1896 DSPGQSHVIRTIS
-1908 PLRAR
+1908 LRAR

-1946 AGNIDVQLKLKISD
+1946 AGNIDVQLKLKHSD
-1960 AEESFS
+1960 AEDSFS
-1966 VTPDELLL
+1966 VTPDELSL
-1974 RIGEEQGIEVS
+1974 RVGEEQSIMVS

-1990 SRKYRE
+1990 SRRYRE

-2005 SGPQYEVTLK
+2005 SGPQYEVSLK
-2015 GEVVPEDSGKPAI
+2015 GEIVPEDSGNPAN
-2028 PSAAVFGPGVA
+2028 PPAAVFGAGVA
-2039 SDVPPILSN
+2039 SDIPPILSN
-2048 KQFVAWGGVTLGRAV
+2048 KQFVAWGGVTLGRAI
-2063 QQKLVLRNNSTTT
+2063 QQKLVLRNNSTNA

-2112 RPKEDVTVHLL
+2112 RPREDVTVHLL

-2146 QPGIKFTIPL
+2146 QPGVKFTIPL
-2156 SGYGGTSN
+2156 TGYGGTSN

-2177 VAALTDIA
+2177 VAKMTDIA
-2185 VGRVSKVCLC
+2185 VGCVSKVCLC

-2202 AAFIKAVAFAD
+2202 AAFIKAMAFSD
-2213 VQTRSVLEPSVIS
+2213 VQTRLVMEQSVIS

-2251 EQALCQSDNALLAT
+2251 EQNLCQSVNALLAT

-2284 SKPEAVRKALSE
+2284 SKPEASRRALSE

-2302 INFNEKFLGEEI
+2302 INFNEKFLGEETI
-2314 VTEPYDLPQR
+2314 TEPYDLPPR
-2324 PNEAQIFY
+2324 PNEAHIFY
-2332 GNMSKVVVSLLGS
+2332 GNMSKIVVSLLGS
-2345 TKSTDYE
+2345 TKSSDCE
-2352 QSDHMELLLPSARH
+2352 QGNHTEMPLPPARH
-2366 TSETESGLANGNVSL
+2366 CSDTNSVMPNVNVTL

-2390 GPALRVTEP
+2390 GPALRVTAA

-2405 PLHRQSESW
+2405 PHQQSESW
-2414 SIHPEQ
+2414 TIHPQQ

-2429 GAAATSQVQIR
+2429 GEATTTQVQIR

-2484 TKSTLLPWSGQIYV
+2484 SKSALLPWSGQIYV

-2508 VQIRGDLALDV
+2508 VHIRRDLALDV
-2519 SAAPADSTLSAL
+2519 SAAPADTTLSAL

-2537 PVLPVARLTARPS
+2537 PVLPAARLNSKNLLPP
-2550 LSLQTQQA
+2550 QTPQP
-2558 PQALLEISNKTI
+2558 PQALVEISNKTI
-2570 MFPIT
+2570 HFLTT

-2582 AQLEVQNGEVEVRW
+2582 AQLEVQNKELEVRW

-2614 VYRATYTAFRCA
+2614 VYRATYTAFRCSK
-2626 RVSGTLGAQE
+2626 VSGTLGAHE
-2636 KMQVPITFLPRDRG
+2636 KMEVPITFLPRDRG

-2663 SEPQHKTRIRF
+2663 SEPQQKTRIRF
-2674 QLCGTGI
+2674 QLCGTG
-2681 TSGPVE
+2681 SKCGPVE
-2687 GTQEGDCSLVK
+2687 GPQDGECSLVK

-2704 TRKRADA
+2704 SRKRADA
-2711 SAGKTSQEEAVW
+2711 SAGKTSQEEAVR

-2730 DLYTFPDTR
+2730 DLYTFPATR
-2739 VGESSTL
+2739 LGESSTL

-2752 NSSSTHELKFVNPM
+2752 NSSDTHELKFVNPR

-2787 VQFKPSTA
+2787 VQFKPSSA
-2795 GRHAGLLLIQSE
+2795 GRQAGLLLIQSE

-2816 TGEALP
+2816 TGEAVP

>member
-11 EAFPSFLCKSLD
+11 EVFPSFLSKSLD
-23 STSGR
+23 STMGR

-42 PVAASTVAKIKPGTD
+42 PVAASTVAKNRPGSD

-72 LQQAN
+72 LQQLAN
-77 TQSSAREQPNF
+77 TRLSVGEQAKF

-115 NLDESASQNQG
+115 NLEESASRNQG
-126 YVPGLPSTQMC
+126 SILGPPPTQMG
-137 SVNGRP
+137 SVHGRP

-152 GLLTFAQFGHKD
+152 GLLTFAQFGHKESAD
-164 STDAKVQPLPVTAE
+164 TMVQPLAATVE
-178 EDSVQSEGVDSDHFS
+178 EENMQSEGVDSDHFS

-218 DIDSNNLPDD
+218 DIDLNNLPDD

-245 RVEGQEIPATG
+245 RVDGQEIPAAD
-256 LQGAADNISNTSST
+256 LPVAADDMSNPSST
-270 DLEQYR
+270 EPEHYR
-276 HQFLDEYNQEDFRMP
+276 HFLDDDDQEDFQMP

-308 DTEDELESARRNSS
+308 DTEDELESARRRDS
-322 ATRTRLLPSTSRQLV
+322 TRTRLLPSTSRQLV

-353 SDDEASSNRGGP
+353 SEDESSSGLGGP

-410 PLPTTGV
+410 PLPTTTV
-417 QTTYDVLRGLGIVG
+417 QTTYDALRGLGIVG
-431 SSAVGEDEDGD
+431 EDERSD
-442 LDLPAHGRKSLSRHT
+442 LNSLQGH
-457 EMGDRVGPV
+457 MGDRVGPV
-466 GTGEASSSFGASG
+466 GTGEACSSQGVLGGA
-479 ATQRL
+479 QRA
-484 SPINW
+484 SSVNW
-489 SMVLDRQEA
+489 SIILDRQEA

-520 RSGAGLRRPQESAN
+520 RGGAGLRRLQDSTN
-534 PNFSHLQ
+534 LTVSHFQ

-548 LSQVLLPECGDNDE
+548 LSQVLLPDCVDKQT
-562 DDDDDEDDGIDVP
+562 DDDDEDDDEAVDVP
-575 DGARPTLGL
+575 DGSRLSLGL
-584 RGGPCGELTP
+584 RGGPCGNAMAAEALG
-594 ADVSDSTSEDDNCPL
+594 SGSEDDNNLL
-609 STSLEPKYFSQSF
+609 STSLEAKYFSQSF
-622 HQEQDDSDDGWNH
+622 HQEHSDSDDEWNN

-647 ADATHGVVYQN
+647 ANATHSVVYQD

-678 GKTSENVNQFQ
+678 GKTSENAIQFQ
-689 TEDFVPACNAM
+689 AEDFVSAGDAL

-708 EFEKE
+708 DFEKE
-713 HQFMQEEK
+713 HQFMQEEQ
-721 IEPACSNNT
+721 IPPAGGNGT
-730 FNSDSSWKVP
+730 FQSDSSWKVP
-740 TTSHILMRASQ
+740 NSGHILMRTSQ
-751 VSSEFNQANQSY
+751 VSSAFKEDDQSY
-763 LRLTFGQFF
+763 LRLSFGQFF

-783 STEDVDGVKRPSFG
+783 ESEDADGVKRPSFG
-797 YIITSP
+797 YIINSP
-803 EKREPFPL
+803 EKREPFAL
-811 LDPSEFSATD
+811 IHPSDFSDT
-821 SPHNDTVELSEA
+821 SPHNDTVELCDA
-833 DKTLNPEDLDKT
+833 DKTLNTEDLDKT
-845 LEAPGERISPKGHPD
+845 LEAPRERME
-860 PEPCEQE
+860 PEPYRTE
-867 DHTGRAAL
+867 DHAAYADL
-875 PDHSEA
+875 PDHSEG

-886 SLGNQSCASPN
+886 NRGNESCMSPH
-897 NNSSNLM
+897 NNSSHLM

-918 ISTNPS
+918 ISTDPS

-935 RNRTRKRPESTGPVG
+935 RSKARSRPEPVG
-950 PTVNCTEEPHTVEHI
+950 PGISTVENQHPNDNT
-965 LPEADQSII
+965 LMEDQNTV
-974 LDTLQRSACVGELSA
+974 LDELHRSTCVGEVSA
-989 FDMEKYLKKTDVS
+989 FDMDKYLKKTDVS
-1002 GSTDAS
+1002 SSSDAS
-1008 VAQTTFDLTG
+1008 VVHTTFDLTG
-1018 WADNLSSSQRN
+1018 WTDNPCTPYRN
-1029 PQAGYPEEQASL
+1029 PQKDCPTEKGST
-1041 AQQADS
+1041 AQPVGS
-1047 ETLQRPTRTKPE
+1047 ESAHMVKTSKPQE
-1059 EKDGGRETTLNTSSS
+1059 TDGKAETTLNTTSSS
-1074 AMPPPNALSSCHKS
+1074 QTFSTGLYPVNANE
-1088 DSKRS
+1088 SKRS
-1093 SIPRPRT
+1093 SIPRPHGSC
-1100 SSSSTRRSV
+1100 SSVRRSV
-1109 GSGQSSSLAPP
+1109 GSGQSSTLEPHP
-1120 ADKMSA
+1120 DKTAA
-1126 CDKSLSFTTNTC
+1126 CDNDSSSATKSGTANH
-1138 GSLGRTLTENG
+1138 
-1149 VKPGEQ
+1149 Q
-1155 ASDNLRSSLEPSQSD
+1155 ASQSNIKSSLETPQNSDRSPVPSPDLLRTTSGRRKGPTGLPCVKGSSPSAVRNKSTGREQHDGSSSSSGV
-1170 KRSTAS
+1170 KVTSGTAS
-1176 PGFPKTSPGLRKGQ
+1176 ASHT
-1190 SGLPSAP
+1190 
-1197 QRVKS
+1197 
-1202 TCQQQQQQQQDGQ
+1202 
-1215 SNSPEKKPPPRKIM
+1215 
-1229 TTPLPRSSVEKHVG
+1229 RSSVDKHVG
-1243 FSSQNTQTSLDP
+1243 FCCENVQPQVEF
-1255 ASELLKGFSEPCV
+1255 ASDLPKGLSEPFV
-1268 EETQCNFRPSTSPLT
+1268 EETHCDFRPSTSPLI

-1291 IPSADGMVSP
+1291 LPTADGMVSP
-1301 VSSSSGVVDKRPG
+1301 SSSGGPADKRPG
-1314 FDLSPQS
+1314 LDYSPQS

-1332 YISMNDCTVVPTP
+1332 YISMNDGTVVPTP
-1345 ERHKNN
+1345 ERRKAPQDKNDCN
-1351 CSMALST
+1351 MLLST
-1358 TIVRISPTPP
+1358 TIVRFSPTPP
-1368 VEADTQSDLNILGL
+1368 LEPDLQPNMDNLGFP
-1382 AKSLD
+1382 KSLD

-1396 LDPLPAQQ
+1396 LDQLPPQQ
-1404 CKSPEPPRSASG
+1404 CKSPEASRSGSV
-1416 LSCSRS
+1416 LSCTRS
-1422 QSECNYHHP
+1422 QSECNYHCP
-1431 GDRTGD
+1431 ADRTADLPG
-1437 VSAGCRSHKHQSES
+1437 GCRTHKHLSES
-1451 NVRQLTKVD
+1451 NARQLTKVD
-1460 SGYCSNVNIQQTSST
+1460 SGYCSNLNIQQQTSST
-1475 AAPQSSQQ
+1475 TAPQSSQQ
-1483 WGAASSVSSS
+1483 WGPPSSVSSS
-1493 MYANSL
+1493 VYAGGL
-1499 SMPPSYSSEGLHY
+1499 VMPSSYSSDGFHY

-1519 PQCAGLIDLPHQAD
+1519 PQCSGLVDLPHQGD
-1533 MQSLLTGRSLF
+1533 MQSLLTGHSLF
-1544 NPHLAQQY
+1544 TPQMAQQFMG
-1552 LAPEAPLHPAAYNV
+1552 PEASLHPSVYHMGAHGV
-1566 GPTGNGLF
+1566 LGNNRYGMPSSGLP
-1574 GVSSTGIPN
+1574 S

-1589 HVHPTSGPLGISG
+1589 PIHSTSGSLGIPG
-1602 SAGCH
+1602 STGTH
-1607 HLPRPHQG
+1607 HLPRPHQS
-1615 QQDMG
+1615 QQELG
-1620 MMGKPFGQYGAEP
+1620 MMGKPYSQYGPEP
-1633 LVAGG
+1633 LVAGCV
-1638 LEELRGQVVVPE
+1638 EELRGQVVVPE
-1650 ELRFPHTC
+1650 ELRFPHAC

-1670 FNPSERWQQVSITVT
+1670 FNPSERWQQVSITIT
-1685 SLAIDGEKVDCLP
+1685 SLAIDGEKVDSSP
-1698 YQWLI
+1698 YHWLI

-1710 APKSTEE
+1710 GPKSTED

-1731 CVFSVCSWPA
+1731 CVLSVCSWPA
-1741 SAETEVA
+1741 SAESEVA
-1748 ARANIFAKRVVL
+1748 ARASIFAKRVVL

-1766 PALEVE
+1766 PTVEVE
-1772 VSKSG
+1772 MGKTG

-1783 LPAGSAKSL
+1783 LPSGSAKSL
-1792 PLKLLNRTHATVPIR
+1792 SLKLLNRTHATVPIR
-1807 LVISANATAWRCFTF
+1807 LVLSANASAWRCFTL
-1822 SKHPTITSEATQQA
+1822 SKLPVTMTSEATQQA
-1836 GHMAPVSSPSV
+1836 GHMTPMSSPSV

-1853 ASYGENPQGF
+1853 ASYGENPESF
-1863 MVWVNFKAPEKYTVS
+1863 MVWVHFKAPSKYTAS

-1883 PADEYNARVDIEV
+1883 PADEYLARVDVEV
-1896 DSPGPSHVIRSI
+1896 DSPGPTHVIMSI

-1913 SGTARVHA
+1913 SGSARVHA

-1939 QMLPLKN
+1939 QTLPLKN
-1946 AGNIDVQLKLKISD
+1946 AGNIDVQLKLKSSD
-1960 AEESFS
+1960 TDDCFS
-1966 VTPDELLL
+1966 ITPDELSLKA
-1974 RIGEEQGIEVS
+1974 GEEQGIVIT

-1990 SRKYRE
+1990 NRKCRE

-2005 SGPQYEVTLK
+2005 SGPQYEVNLK
-2015 GEVVPEDSGKPAI
+2015 GQVASENSGKPAI
-2028 PSAAVFGPGVA
+2028 PSTSAFGPA
-2039 SDVPPILSN
+2039 LANDIPPILSN
-2048 KQFVAWGGVTLGRAV
+2048 KQFVAWGGVTLGRAI
-2063 QQKLVLRNNSTTT
+2063 QQKLVLRNNSNTA

-2112 RPKEDVTVHLL
+2112 RPREDVTVHML

-2146 QPGIKFTIPL
+2146 QPGVKFTIPL

-2177 VAALTDIA
+2177 VATLADIA

-2202 AAFIKAVAFAD
+2202 AAFIKAVAFSD
-2213 VQTRSVLEPSVIS
+2213 VQSRTVMEQSVIS

-2251 EQALCQSDNALLAT
+2251 EQNMCQSPNTLLAT

-2278 YRRLLQ
+2278 YRKLLQ
-2284 SKPEAVRKALSE
+2284 NKPEAARKALSE

-2302 INFNEKFLGEEI
+2302 VDFNEKFLGEET

-2324 PNEAQIFY
+2324 PSEAHIFY

-2345 TKSTDYE
+2345 TKAGECE
-2352 QSDHMELLLPSARH
+2352 QSNHTEMLLPSTQRGSD
-2366 TSETESGLANGNVSL
+2366 TDSGLANGNVSL

-2390 GPALRVTEP
+2390 GPVLKVAEP
-2399 SLKASE
+2399 SLKVSE
-2405 PLHRQSESW
+2405 TFHKQVESW
-2414 SIHPEQ
+2414 TIHPEQ
-2420 LVLAAPTIN
+2420 LLLAAPTIN
-2429 GAAATSQVQIR
+2429 GATTTSKVQIQ

-2484 TKSTLLPWSGQIYV
+2484 NKSALLPWSGQIYV
-2498 QCDSQQKFIK
+2498 QCDGQQKFIK

-2519 SAAPADSTLSAL
+2519 SAAPGDACLAAL
-2531 PPQAAT
+2531 APQAAT
-2537 PVLPVARLTARPS
+2537 PVAPVAQLIAATKP
-2550 LSLQTQQA
+2550 LLPLQMSQA
-2558 PQALLEISNKTI
+2558 QVTVSNKTI
-2570 MFPIT
+2570 IFPTT

-2582 AQLEVQNGEVEVRW
+2582 AQLEVENGDVEMRW

-2608 VDNTGD
+2608 VDNTED
-2614 VYRATYTAFRCA
+2614 VYRATYTAFRCS
-2626 RVSGTLGAQE
+2626 RVSGTLGGHE

-2663 SEPQHKTRIRF
+2663 SEPQQKTRIRF

-2681 TSGPVE
+2681 RSGPME
-2687 GTQEGDCSLVK
+2687 GPQEGDCSLVK

-2704 TRKRADA
+2704 SRKKADP
-2711 SAGKTSQEEAVW
+2711 STGKNSQEEAGR
-2723 RGVYSPQ
+2723 RGVYAPQ
-2730 DLYTFPDTR
+2730 DLYTFPATR
-2739 VGESSTL
+2739 VGESSSL

-2752 NSSSTHELKFVNPM
+2752 NSPDTHELKFVNPR

-2787 VQFKPSTA
+2787 VHFKPSAA
-2795 GRHAGLLLIQSE
+2795 GSHAGLLLIQSE
-2807 TSGSLVIQL
+2807 TSGNLVIQL
-2816 TGEALP
+2816 TGEASP